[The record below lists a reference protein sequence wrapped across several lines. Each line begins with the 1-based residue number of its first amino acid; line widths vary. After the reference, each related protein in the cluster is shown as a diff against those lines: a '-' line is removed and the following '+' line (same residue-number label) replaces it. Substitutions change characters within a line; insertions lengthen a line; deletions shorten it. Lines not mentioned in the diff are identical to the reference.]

1 MQKKKNVLLL
11 CLSPVSI
18 NGEENTYF
26 YLDEGNVYQV
36 RGFMTNEAPAKS
48 VIERLHRDGGKRLDK
63 IVLISSQTT
72 RGKIIDYKK
81 NKDPSEQESGSI
93 KDKIVSLGKDLEQI
107 THLEYY
113 EEVVNAFAV
122 NIDEGYREKPIS
134 YNIVPIPDKAEPNE
148 VARAAVKAAD
158 YVMMQGNDVD
168 LYIDYNGG
176 PRNVAFM
183 ILSISN
189 LMKIREVN
197 TKEIMSMNFDNPGK
211 NGIPIRRMASI
222 FECVDLVAGINEY
235 VNYGRVK
242 VLKSYFKDSKDER
255 IHEILSAMEE
265 FSNYLQLCRTRDVL
279 NYKQNLKEKLQEY
292 LDNTQTNPGTDT
304 RDVLFSYVV
313 KDILAGYRDLLDGD
327 MPEVIKWC
335 VEKDF
340 IQQALTFYTDRMPI
354 YFWDSGIFHP
364 SKVEEEDYTSFL
376 ALGKQSKDDDLAEI
390 YGTYYKHYNEDYC
403 WMTKYIT
410 SSGKKGYPQGK
421 LSWKYGGKVSM
432 EDIPKEE
439 FAMFQQGG
447 LREAEE
453 QAGKLM
459 GYKRVG
465 RVNSVVCNL
474 ELKKILIEYHLIRE
488 QRNSTNHASDDQT
501 GRGNGLGYK
510 ETCRLLY
517 QAADRIQKVLK
528 QRGK

>member
-26 YLDEGNVYQV
+26 YLDEGKVYQV

-72 RGKIIDYKK
+72 RGKIIEFRK
-81 NKDPSEQESGSI
+81 NQNCSGKAPSLV

-148 VARAAVKAAD
+148 VARAAVEAAD

-211 NGIPIRRMASI
+211 NGIPIQRMASI

-364 SKVEEEDYTSFL
+364 SKEEDERYNAFL
-376 ALGKQSKDDDLAEI
+376 KEYKQSCRKQFNKE
-390 YGTYYKHYNEDYC
+390 YGNYNKHYC
-403 WMTKYIT
+403 WMAKYIINVGINEFPEGKMSKGT
-410 SSGKKGYPQGK
+410 GRNMSIKDIFKNEFDMVSSGELMKAER
-421 LSWKYGGKVSM
+421 LAETFM
-432 EDIPKEE
+432 EYMK
-439 FAMFQQGG
+439 A
-447 LREAEE
+447 
-453 QAGKLM
+453 
-459 GYKRVG
+459 G
-465 RVNSVVCNL
+465 RVDSVVSKP
-474 ELKKILIEYHLIRE
+474 ELKKILIEYNLIKP
-488 QRNSTNHASDDQT
+488 QRNNANHASDDQT